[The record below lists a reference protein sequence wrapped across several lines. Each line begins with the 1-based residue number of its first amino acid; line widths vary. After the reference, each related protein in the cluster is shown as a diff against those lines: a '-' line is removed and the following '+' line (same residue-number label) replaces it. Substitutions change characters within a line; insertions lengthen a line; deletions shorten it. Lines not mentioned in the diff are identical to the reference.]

1 MASFVPRILAN
12 NLSPLNRALGV
23 FENMTEADREIV
35 QILKEL
41 FRSKKNEL
49 VDPDDLHQEKIVKS
63 IIYSALFCIIALV
76 PIKVLG
82 SIESTKVDG
91 FLSGVIGV
99 AFTVLF
105 IHLNIKSK
113 NPSFILYVLTWLS
126 LMVSLWLAS

>member
-1 MASFVPRILAN
+1 
-12 NLSPLNRALGV
+12 
-23 FENMTEADREIV
+23 MTEADREIV

-49 VDPDDLHQEKIVKS
+49 VDPDDLLRDKIVKS
-63 IIYSALFCIIALV
+63 TIYLAVFCIIALV
-76 PIKVLG
+76 PIKVFG
-82 SIESTKVDG
+82 SVENTHING

-99 AFTVLF
+99 AFTLLF

-126 LMVSLWLAS
+126 LMLSLWLAVFTD

>member
-1 MASFVPRILAN
+1 
-12 NLSPLNRALGV
+12 
-23 FENMTEADREIV
+23 MTEADREIV

-49 VDPDDLHQEKIVKS
+49 VDPDDLLQEKIVKS
-63 IIYSALFCIIALV
+63 IISSALFCIIALA